1 MSSRDPNTGRSHV
14 RKDPIPDGGTPE
26 TATTPSTPPRQG
38 VRLLRAY
45 RKLHRKV
52 GAALCAFFFIISITG
67 LLLGW
72 KKHTGGIIL
81 PKTSKGVSAD
91 LSTWLP
97 FDSLHQVALRTLRD
111 SISAEFSPELERI
124 DARPQKGSVKFVF
137 VKHYWEVQL
146 DGTTGQVLQISRRTS
161 DIIENIHDGSILDF
175 WLDTDDEQ
183 FKLVYTS
190 VMGLSLLGLS
200 VTGFWLW
207 YGPKRIRRKQRGA
220 AA

>member
-1 MSSRDPNTGRSHV
+1 MAT
-14 RKDPIPDGGTPE
+14 TPE
-26 TATTPSTPPRQG
+26 TSSTPPRQG

-45 RKLHRKV
+45 RKIHRTV
-52 GAALCAFFFIISITG
+52 GVALCLFFFCIALSG

-72 KKHTGGIIL
+72 KKHMAGVIL
-81 PKTSKGVSAD
+81 PKTSTGVSSD

-111 SISAEFSPELERI
+111 SISPEFSPELERI
-124 DARPQKGSVKFVF
+124 DARPQKGVVKFVF
-137 VKHYWEVQL
+137 LKHFWEVQV
-146 DGTTGQVLQISRRTS
+146 DGTTGAVLAINRRTS

-183 FKLVYTS
+183 IKLAYTS

-200 VTGFWLW
+200 ASGFWLW
-207 YGPKRIRRKQRGA
+207 YGPKRIRRKQRSA
-220 AA
+220 P